1 MTAKTLLLASQSPR
15 RLQLLLQVAQPLGLC
30 VQTCGFDPSIDPE
43 SLEAQVPDES
53 PKAYVVRVTQNKA
66 RAAWTSRVSLG
77 LPLHPLVTGDT
88 TVSLD
93 EEIFGK
99 PRDEAHAA
107 AMLNR
112 LSGRTH
118 SVYTAVG
125 IHTAASY
132 QWALSHSLVT
142 FADLPQ
148 DWIHWVIKTGE
159 PFGKA
164 GAYAIQGHAGMM
176 IQSINGSPSG
186 IMGLPLFE
194 TTQLLKAA
202 LATHHG

>member
-1 MTAKTLLLASQSPR
+1 MTANTLLLASQSPR
-15 RLQLLLQVAQPLGLC
+15 RLQLLLQIAQPLGLC

-66 RAAWTSRVSLG
+66 RAAWTSRAALG
-77 LPLHPLVTGDT
+77 LPPHPLVTGDT

-107 AMLNR
+107 AMLGR

-125 IHTAASY
+125 IHTAGSY

-142 FADLPQ
+142 FADLRQ

-176 IQSINGSPSG
+176 IRSIDGSPSG

-194 TTQLLKAA
+194 TAQLLKAA
-202 LATHHG
+202 LATPHG